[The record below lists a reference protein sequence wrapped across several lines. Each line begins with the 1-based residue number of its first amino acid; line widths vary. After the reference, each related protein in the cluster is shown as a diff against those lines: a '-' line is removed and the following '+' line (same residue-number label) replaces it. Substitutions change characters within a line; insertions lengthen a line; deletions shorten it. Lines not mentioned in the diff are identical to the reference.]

1 VSVASELT
9 RLKRDIDS
17 LNEEIAVNSGPRA
30 KSPLSS
36 AERRSVRAFNAHNFA
51 LRVTAGNYLDGI
63 LRQFEDFCEH
73 PLQLAISC
81 TFDWFRSNS
90 HL

>member
-1 VSVASELT
+1 VIRAFNAKGAPVSVASELT

-36 AERRSVRAFNAHNFA
+36 AERRSVRAE
-51 LRVTAGNYLDGI
+51 LQGLIQRLDELSGK
-63 LRQFEDFCEH
+63 
-73 PLQLAISC
+73 LAV
-81 TFDWFRSNS
+81 
-90 HL
+90 